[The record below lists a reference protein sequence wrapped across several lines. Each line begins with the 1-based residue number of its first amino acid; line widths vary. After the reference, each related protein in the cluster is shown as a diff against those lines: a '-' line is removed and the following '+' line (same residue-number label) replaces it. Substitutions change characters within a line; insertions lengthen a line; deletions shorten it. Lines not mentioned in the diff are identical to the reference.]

1 MFTFKSN
8 CMLKQLIIPVFLLST
23 TLLISSCGKDP
34 DPVNEEEVITTL
46 TMTWTPQG
54 SGSPVVFQFRDP
66 DGEGGNAPTITSGA
80 LAANTTY
87 SVSLELL
94 NETETPAEDITE
106 EILDEGTE
114 HQFFFGLTEGIT
126 LTFSYADT
134 DANGAPIGLETTMTT
149 GDAATGKLQVTLRH
163 EPDKGATG
171 VAQGDITNAGGETD
185 IQVEFDLV
193 IQ

>member
-1 MFTFKSN
+1 
-8 CMLKQLIIPVFLLST
+8 MLKQLIFPAFLLGF
-23 TLLISSCGKDP
+23 TLLVSSCGKDP

-46 TMTWTPQG
+46 TMTWTPEG

-66 DGEGGNAPTITSGA
+66 DGEGGNAPTVTSGP

-87 SVSLELL
+87 TVSLELL
-94 NETETPAEDITE
+94 NETETPAENKTQ
-106 EILDEGTE
+106 EIRDEGTE
-114 HQFFFGLTEGIT
+114 HQFFFATTQGIT
-126 LTFSYADT
+126 LSFSYDDT
-134 DANGAPIGLETTMTT
+134 DANGAPIGLETTMLT
-149 GDAATGKLQVTLRH
+149 GAAATGKLQVTLRH
-163 EPDKGATG
+163 DLNKGAAG

>member
-1 MFTFKSN
+1 MF
-8 CMLKQLIIPVFLLST
+8 KQLIIPAFLLSSA
-23 TLLISSCGKDP
+23 LLISSCGKDP

-46 TMTWTPQG
+46 TMTWTPEG

-66 DGEGGNAPTITSGA
+66 DGEGGNAPVISSGP
-80 LAANTTY
+80 LVANTIYT
-87 SVSLELL
+87 VSMELL
-94 NETETPAEDITE
+94 NETETPAEDLTQ

-114 HQFFFGLTEGIT
+114 HQFFFATTQGIT
-126 LTFSYADT
+126 LSFSYDDT

-163 EPDKGATG
+163 DLDKGATG

>member
-1 MFTFKSN
+1 MFTFKS
-8 CMLKQLIIPVFLLST
+8 MIMFKQLMIPAFLLIFA
-23 TLLISSCGKDP
+23 LMISGCSKDP

-46 TMTWTPQG
+46 TMTWTPAG

-80 LAANTTY
+80 LTANTTY
-87 SVSLELL
+87 TVSMDLL
-94 NETETPAEDITE
+94 NETETPAESITQ
-106 EILDEGTE
+106 EIIDEGTE
-114 HQFFFGLTEGIT
+114 HQFFFATTAGIS
-126 LTFSYADT
+126 LSFSYDDT

-163 EPDKGATG
+163 DLNKGGSG

-185 IQVEFDLV
+185 LQVEFDFV